1 MAIKVGGTTVI
12 DDSRNITNAADVA
25 YDSSNGT
32 VVTITTASPTMNLNS
47 GDVFSITPSG
57 TTSLAFSNTPSAGR
71 AKFVVLEIT
80 NGGAVTVNWPT
91 NTRWPGGSAPTLTAA
106 GTDIV
111 VFFTD
116 DGGSNWRASRVQAD
130 SK

>member
-1 MAIKVGGTTVI
+1 MAIKVSNTTVI
-12 DDSRNITNAADVA
+12 DDSRNITNVVGVA
-25 YDSSNGT
+25 YESSNG
-32 VVTITTASPTMNLNS
+32 VSITITTASPTMNLNL
-47 GDVFSITPSG
+47 GDVFTITPSG
-57 TTSLAFSNTPSAGR
+57 TTSLAFSNTPSSGR

-106 GTDIV
+106 GTDVV

>member
-12 DDSRNITNAADVA
+12 DDSRNITNAVGVA
-25 YDSSNGT
+25 YESSNG
-32 VVTITTASPTMNLNS
+32 VAITITTASPTMNLNL

-57 TTSLAFSNTPSAGR
+57 TTTLAFSNAPASGR

-91 NTRWPGGSAPTLTAA
+91 NTRWPGGSAPALTAA
-106 GTDIV
+106 GTDIIS
-111 VFFTD
+111 FFTD
-116 DGGSNWRASRVQAD
+116 DGGSNWRAARVQTD